1 MKKHFDIA
9 PRVFYPSLVIIL
21 CFVFVAIL
29 GGDAVKAIFAQ
40 LSQTTTQSTGW
51 LFILGVNIF
60 IVFSLWIAFGKYGK
74 FRLGGPKARPDFTLF
89 SWFSMLFSAG
99 MGIGLLYFS
108 VSEPIEHFSKPPMAQ
123 DTPADLAIQA
133 LDFTF
138 LHYGLHA
145 WAIYCVVGLS
155 LAYFTFNK
163 HLPLSLRSVFFPFMG
178 RKINSIY
185 GEIIDVI
192 AVVATL
198 FGLATSLGFGARQ
211 IASGLNFLTGV
222 SSGITTQIVIIAVI
236 TMIATVSVITG
247 LKKGVRFLSRLN
259 MVVALLFLLFVF
271 FITGPN
277 AAFRTFVESTGMYF
291 HRFLEIGTW
300 SSAFQSSDWQNNWS
314 VFYWAWWI
322 AWSPFVGMFI
332 ARISK
337 GRTIK
342 EFVLGVLLVPT
353 LMTFFWISV
362 FGGAA
367 LALELANPGSI
378 STPVL
383 EDSAT
388 SLFIFLKQ
396 FPLSSITSII
406 GIFMVSV
413 FFVTSSDSGSLVI
426 DSITSGG
433 KLNAPVGQRILWAQI
448 EGFVAIALLLGGGLT
463 AMQTA
468 SVSTGILFLLVLFLM
483 CFSLRKSLKRD
494 LEKKQKKRELKLA
507 MKRGEITLPANN
519 K

>member
-1 MKKHFDIA
+1 MKKYFDIA
-9 PRVFYPSLVIIL
+9 PRVFYPSLIIIL
-21 CFVFVAIL
+21 SFVLISIL
-29 GGDAVKAIFAQ
+29 GGNFIKDLFVD
-40 LSQTTTQSTGW
+40 LSGRITSSSGW
-51 LFILGVNIF
+51 LFILGVNFF
-60 IVFSLWIAFGKYGK
+60 IVFSLWVAFSQYGK
-74 FRLGGPKARPDFTLF
+74 IRLGGPKTSTEFSLS

-108 VSEPIEHFSKPPMAQ
+108 VSEPIEHFSKPPMSLESN
-123 DTPADLAIQA
+123 ADLAIQA

-211 IASGLNFLTGV
+211 IASGLNYLTGV
-222 SSGITTQIVIIAVI
+222 DAGINTQIGIILII
-236 TMIATVSVITG
+236 TLIATISVVTG
-247 LKKGVRFLSRLN
+247 LKKGVRLLSRLN
-259 MVVALLFLLFVF
+259 MFVALFFLLFVF
-271 FITGPN
+271 IITGPN
-277 AAFRTFVESTGMYF
+277 AALRTFIESTGMYF

-300 SSAFQSSDWQNNWS
+300 SSAFQSQDWQNNWS
-314 VFYWAWWI
+314 IFYWAWWI

-367 LALELANPGSI
+367 LDLELNNPGSI
-378 STPVL
+378 SSAVL
-383 EDSAT
+383 KDSST
-388 SLFIFLKQ
+388 SLFVFLQ
-396 FPLSSITSII
+396 NFPLSSITSLL

-448 EGFVAIALLLGGGLT
+448 EGFVAIALLLGGGLK

-468 SVSTGILFLLVLFLM
+468 SISSGILFLIILFFM
-483 CFSLRKSLKRD
+483 CFGLMKSLKRD
-494 LEKKQKKRELKLA
+494 AFKKQIKKSK
-507 MKRGEITLPANN
+507 KKN
-519 K
+519 

>member
-1 MKKHFDIA
+1 MKKYFDIA
-9 PRVFYPSLVIIL
+9 PGVFYPSLLIIL

-29 GGDAVKAIFAQ
+29 GGEEVRILFAQ
-40 LSQTTTQSTGW
+40 LSQIITENTGW
-51 LFILGVNIF
+51 LFILGVNLF
-60 IVFSLWIAFGKYGK
+60 IVFCLWIAFGKYGK
-74 FRLGGPKARPDFTLF
+74 FRLGGAKARPDFTIF

-108 VSEPIEHFSKPPMAQ
+108 VSEPIEHYSKPPIPQAT
-123 DTPADLAIQA
+123 DTDLAIQA

-178 RKINSIY
+178 RNINSIY
-185 GEIIDVI
+185 GIIIDVI

-211 IASGLNFLTGV
+211 IATGLKFLTGV
-222 SSGITTQIVIIAVI
+222 DSGIMTQITIIIVI
-236 TMIATVSVITG
+236 TFIATISVITG

-259 MVVALLFLLFVF
+259 MFVALIFLLFIF
-271 FITGPN
+271 LLTGPN
-277 AAFRTFVESTGMYF
+277 AAFRIFIESTGMYF

-300 SSAFQSSDWQNNWS
+300 SSSFQSAEWQNNWS

-332 ARISK
+332 ARISR

-367 LALELANPGSI
+367 LSLEIEMPGSL
-378 STPVL
+378 SAAVL
-383 EDSAT
+383 KDSST
-388 SLFIFLKQ
+388 SLFVFLKQ

-448 EGFVAIALLLGGGLT
+448 EGFVAIALLLGGGLK

-468 SVSTGILFLLVLFLM
+468 SVSTGILFLFVLFLM
-483 CFSLRKSLKRD
+483 CFSLSKSLRRD
-494 LEKKQKKRELKLA
+494 LIKKQKKKDLK
-507 MKRGEITLPANN
+507 KVS
-519 K
+519 